1 MTEAG
6 WTRERPNK
14 PGAYW
19 FRGNQW
25 GTQMLVLVK
34 GRKNVLEVNCQGDT
48 NLDNYQGEFLGPIT
62 PDSYQQG
69 RVEGLREAHS
79 FALDAGAFYTA
90 AKIGSL
96 IDKAQAAQDEKGV
109 GDGNTKG

>member
-1 MTEAG
+1 MTDNAPEVWAIVDHG
-6 WTRERPNK
+6 D
-14 PGAYW
+14 G
-19 FRGNQW
+19 
-25 GTQMLVLVK
+25 
-34 GRKNVLEVNCQGDT
+34 LEVIGPFDET
-48 NLDNYQGEFLGPIT
+48 ALDEWVSDMGGEWLGPIT